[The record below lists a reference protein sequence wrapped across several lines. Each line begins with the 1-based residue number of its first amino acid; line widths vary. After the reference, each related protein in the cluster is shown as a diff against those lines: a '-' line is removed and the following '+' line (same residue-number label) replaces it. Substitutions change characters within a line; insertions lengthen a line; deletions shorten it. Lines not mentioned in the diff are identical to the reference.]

1 MSPRSAGYAVTHPAG
16 RVVLPAASG
25 WNQLLFASAGVMTVE
40 TAAGRWVVPPHR
52 ALWMPEGA
60 RPRIVMH
67 GRVSIRTLYLDRR
80 LPVPLDGWRA
90 VNVSRLLRELIIHA
104 VGRAPLDLARADH
117 ERLIGVLL
125 DQLAGLAQQPLVLP
139 HPSDERAR
147 ALALALAGSAGGRT
161 IDDLARS
168 VGASRR
174 TLERTFVAETGLTIG
189 AWRQRQRLLRALELL
204 AAGRTG
210 DDGRVGRRLPDAERL
225 HGHVPRAARHH
236 PHPLLPARPLSGA
249 TVWPADVSRET
260 PRTWRSRSPRTRAV
274 EPGTTTPGSS
284 G

>member
-1 MSPRSAGYAVTHPAG
+1 MRGYAVTHPAG

-67 GRVSIRTLYLDRR
+67 GRVSIRTLYLDGR
-80 LPVPLDGWRA
+80 LPVPLEGWRA

-104 VGRAPLDLARADH
+104 VGLAPLDLARAEH

-125 DQLAGLAQQPLVLP
+125 DQLAEMAQQPLVLP
-139 HPSDERAR
+139 HPVDQRAQALAR
-147 ALALALAGSAGGRT
+147 AIAGPAAGGAT

-204 AAGRTG
+204 AQGEPVTTVALAVGYRTPSAFSAMFHEQ
-210 DDGRVGRRLPDAERL
+210 L
-225 HGHVPRAARHH
+225 
-236 PHPLLPARPLSGA
+236 
-249 TVWPADVSRET
+249 
-260 PRTWRSRSPRTRAV
+260 
-274 EPGTTTPGSS
+274 GTTPTRYFQPDR
-284 G
+284 

>member
-1 MSPRSAGYAVTHPAG
+1 MLRQNLSLVRQPPAPLPARPVGSAGEPAVRGYAVTHPAG

-67 GRVSIRTLYLDRR
+67 GRVYLDCR

-104 VGRAPLDLARADH
+104 VGQAPLDLARADH
-117 ERLIGVLL
+117 DRLIGVLL
-125 DQLAGLAQQPLVLP
+125 DQLAGLAQQPLVLS
-139 HPSDERAR
+139 HPVDERAQGLAR
-147 ALALALAGSAGGRT
+147 AFAGPAGGGT

-204 AAGRTG
+204 AQGQPVTTVALAVGYRTPSAFTAMFHEQ
-210 DDGRVGRRLPDAERL
+210 L
-225 HGHVPRAARHH
+225 
-236 PHPLLPARPLSGA
+236 
-249 TVWPADVSRET
+249 
-260 PRTWRSRSPRTRAV
+260 
-274 EPGTTTPGSS
+274 GTTPTRYFRPDR
-284 G
+284 

>member
-1 MSPRSAGYAVTHPAG
+1 MRHNLSLVRQPPAPLPARAVGSAGEPAVRGYAVTHPAG

-40 TAAGRWVVPPHR
+40 TTAGRWVVPPHR
-52 ALWMPEGA
+52 ALWMPDGA

-67 GRVSIRTLYLDRR
+67 GRVAIRTLYLDSR

-104 VGRAPLDLARADH
+104 VSRAPLDVARAEH

-139 HPSDERAR
+139 HPADERAQALAR
-147 ALALALAGSAGGRT
+147 ALAGTAGGGT

-204 AAGRTG
+204 AQGEPVTTVALTVGYRTPSAFTAMFHEQ
-210 DDGRVGRRLPDAERL
+210 L
-225 HGHVPRAARHH
+225 
-236 PHPLLPARPLSGA
+236 
-249 TVWPADVSRET
+249 
-260 PRTWRSRSPRTRAV
+260 
-274 EPGTTTPGSS
+274 GTTPTRYFRPDP
-284 G
+284 

>member
-1 MSPRSAGYAVTHPAG
+1 MRQNLSLVRQPPTPLLARPVGSAGEPAVRGYAVTHPAG

-52 ALWMPEGA
+52 ALWMPDGA

-67 GRVSIRTLYLDRR
+67 GRVSIRTLYLDCR

-104 VGRAPLDLARADH
+104 VGQAPLDLARADH
-117 ERLIGVLL
+117 DRLIGVLL

-139 HPSDERAR
+139 HPVDERAQGLAR
-147 ALALALAGSAGGRT
+147 AIAGPAGGGT

-204 AAGRTG
+204 AQGEPVTTVALAVGYRTPSAFTAMFHEQ
-210 DDGRVGRRLPDAERL
+210 L
-225 HGHVPRAARHH
+225 
-236 PHPLLPARPLSGA
+236 
-249 TVWPADVSRET
+249 
-260 PRTWRSRSPRTRAV
+260 
-274 EPGTTTPGSS
+274 GTTPTHYFQPDR
-284 G
+284 

>member
-1 MSPRSAGYAVTHPAG
+1 M
-16 RVVLPAASG
+16 LPAASG

-67 GRVSIRTLYLDRR
+67 GRVSIRTLYLDCR

-90 VNVSRLLRELIIHA
+90 VNVTRLLRELIIHA
-104 VGRAPLDLARADH
+104 VGQAPLDLARAEH

-139 HPSDERAR
+139 HPADQRAQALAR
-147 ALALALAGSAGGRT
+147 AIAGPAGDAT

-189 AWRQRQRLLRALELL
+189 RVAAAPAA
-204 AAGRTG
+204 AAGPGAAGPGRAG
-210 DDGRVGRRLPDAERL
+210 DDGGARRGLPDAERL

-236 PHPLLPARPLSGA
+236 AHPLLPARPLTRRGRA
-249 TVWPADVSRET
+249 VGRFSRRRL
-260 PRTWRSRSPRTRAV
+260 RTWWSRSPRTRGAA
-274 EPGTTTPGSS
+274 PGTTRPGS
-284 G
+284 